1 MEYKKPVS
9 FHPFPAGEDLLF
21 RAEGLP
27 VTLSIPTPS
36 CEILTIGTELLL
48 GRVLDTNSS
57 DLARGLG
64 RIGIRVRFRTA
75 VGDRVADMEEALV
88 RALSRCDLVIITGG
102 LGPTEDDLT
111 RETVARVA
119 GVDLEFRQEL
129 MDQIEAVFR
138 KIGYRMPDNNRKQAF
153 IPAGSLAVPNPV
165 GTAPAFIVDIR
176 EKPVICLPGV
186 PRELA
191 YLMETRITPWLHER
205 FSLERSRILTRV
217 LRVVGLGESKVDRI
231 VGDLMGEGR
240 NPEVALL
247 ASDGEIQV
255 QITAQGSRPSELNRS
270 VSALEQEIRSR
281 LGRKIYGVDDE
292 SLEGVVGGLLKNR
305 HASLAI
311 VETFTSGRLAMRLHD
326 LDYSPVGL
334 SLVLPNREAVAG
346 WLGEDPPSDL
356 EDGARLLAR
365 EAGVRAGAVA
375 GLAVVGFPGPELE
388 QDGMT
393 GVVALHGGLG
403 ETTFSW
409 QAGGPLGMLRRR
421 GAAIG
426 LNTLRIAL
434 LDAPFKG

>member
-1 MEYKKPVS
+1 MTV
-9 FHPFPAGEDLLF
+9 
-21 RAEGLP
+21 
-27 VTLSIPTPS
+27 SIPTPS

-88 RALSRCDLVIITGG
+88 RALSRSDLVIVTGG

-119 GVDLEFRQEL
+119 GVDLEYRQDL
-129 MDQIEAVFR
+129 MDRIEAVFR

-176 EKPVICLPGV
+176 GKPVICLPGV

-205 FSLERSRILTRV
+205 FSLERSRVLTRV
-217 LRVVGLGESKVDRI
+217 LRVVGLGESKVDRL

-247 ASDGEIQV
+247 AFEGEIQV
-255 QITAQGSRPSELNRS
+255 QITAEGSNPSKLS
-270 VSALEQEIRSR
+270 LAVGSLEREIRSR
-281 LGRKIYGVDDE
+281 LGRKVYGVDDE
-292 SLEGVVGGLLKNR
+292 TLEGVVAALLR
-305 HASLAI
+305 SRSVSLAM
-311 VETFTSGRLAMRLHD
+311 VETFTSGRLALRLHEQES
-326 LDYSPVGL
+326 SPLCL
-334 SLVLPNREAVAG
+334 SLVLPDREAVAA
-346 WLGEDPPSDL
+346 WLGKEPPGNL
-356 EDGARLLAR
+356 EVASRLLAR
-365 EAGVRAGAVA
+365 EAGERAGAAA
-375 GLAVVGFPGPELE
+375 GLAVTGFPGPELGQE
-388 QDGMT
+388 GMA
-393 GVVALHGGLG
+393 GAVSLWGRLG
-403 ETTFSW
+403 EKTFLW
-409 QAGGPLGMLRRR
+409 QAGGPLEMLRRR

-434 LDAPFKG
+434 LEAASRE